1 MDKGKEDKRGLISFV
16 LTQGLKRELSG
27 AHAKVVSIGCFL
39 LSCYQFWA
47 ALFGR
52 LDPLIHRA
60 IHMGFILFLAYT
72 SYTVSKKKIEN
83 RIPFYDLILGLI
95 GASVGAYY
103 FFFREHILGRFP
115 MADPLTLLDFLFGA
129 AFIILTFE
137 AVRRTL
143 GPALAIVIALLSA
156 YTFLGPYIPGTFN
169 HRGLSISEFVDGM
182 CYTVNGI
189 LGSPVAVSSTF
200 VFLFVTFGAFLSESG
215 GGDFFFDLSNAI
227 AGKASGGAAKV
238 AVIASALFGTISGS
252 PTSDV
257 VTTGTFTIPMMRRL
271 GYKREFAGA
280 VEAVASTGGSILPP
294 VMGSAAFLMV
304 EVAGIDYAKICA
316 AAAFPGILYYIALA
330 IMVHLEAKKLGLKG
344 LPADQVP
351 KVGEVLK
358 KGFHFMIP
366 LTVMIGFLIAGRSPS
381 YVAITSIGAV
391 VVVSWLRKES
401 RMGPRRIYRAMVKGA
416 MTGVIVSSACA
427 GAGLVV
433 GGIMSTGLGGKFT
446 SLIMT
451 IGEGHLFISL
461 VLTMVVCII
470 LGMGMPVAAAY
481 MLTVVLTVPA
491 LLGLGVSLM
500 SAHLFAVYFSVMSA
514 ITPPVAVAAYAAS
527 GFAEADPVKI
537 GWQAVRL
544 GVISFIVP
552 YIFVYNPSL
561 LLVGTSFLHI
571 IFSILTAVIG
581 VGALSVGMQGW
592 FTGKISII
600 QRLFFLFGGLALIY
614 PGVISSAF
622 GAVIVLIVSAFHFFL
637 RRKAPLTTN

>member
-1 MDKGKEDKRGLISFV
+1 
-16 LTQGLKRELSG
+16 
-27 AHAKVVSIGCFL
+27 
-39 LSCYQFWA
+39 
-47 ALFGR
+47 
-52 LDPLIHRA
+52 
-60 IHMGFILFLAYT
+60 
-72 SYTVSKKKIEN
+72 
-83 RIPFYDLILGLI
+83 
-95 GASVGAYY
+95 
-103 FFFREHILGRFP
+103 
-115 MADPLTLLDFLFGA
+115 
-129 AFIILTFE
+129 
-137 AVRRTL
+137 
-143 GPALAIVIALLSA
+143 
-156 YTFLGPYIPGTFN
+156 
-169 HRGLSISEFVDGM
+169 
-182 CYTVNGI
+182 
-189 LGSPVAVSSTF
+189 
-200 VFLFVTFGAFLSESG
+200 
-215 GGDFFFDLSNAI
+215 
-227 AGKASGGAAKV
+227 
-238 AVIASALFGTISGS
+238 
-252 PTSDV
+252 
-257 VTTGTFTIPMMRRL
+257 
-271 GYKREFAGA
+271 
-280 VEAVASTGGSILPP
+280 
-294 VMGSAAFLMV
+294 
-304 EVAGIDYAKICA
+304 
-316 AAAFPGILYYIALA
+316 
-330 IMVHLEAKKLGLKG
+330 MVHLEAKKLGLKG

-391 VVVSWLRKES
+391 VAVSWLRKES

-637 RRKAPLTTN
+637 RRKAHLTTN